1 MIWQDLVLTFAN
13 LIFAISL
20 IPQVYL
26 GFKTK
31 TGAITLATS
40 IPTSTGLY
48 IISFAYYTL
57 SLNYSSILSFVNGTF
72 WFILFIQRIYY
83 KK

>member
-1 MIWQDLVLTFAN
+1 MWQDFVITIAN
-13 LIFAISL
+13 LIFSVSL

-31 TGAITLATS
+31 TGPITLATS

-57 SLNYSSILSFVNGTF
+57 SLNYSAILSFVNGTF
-72 WFILFIQRIYY
+72 WFVLFLQRVIY